1 MINKPASKSHLSN
14 DHGKVASYKAKL
26 ILRILFSVILSQEQN
41 LVIKEIRIHGRGGQG
56 GVTAAELLARAAFKE
71 GKWVQ
76 AIPFFGAERRGAPV
90 KAFARLSDEPILIR
104 SQVYSPDYVVVL
116 DASLLDLVDITEG
129 LKKDGIIIINTRK
142 KPEEIDIKQRRLAT
156 VDATGIALELQLIV
170 AGLPVLNTTML
181 GAFAKATEEVKLES
195 VLEVIREEW
204 KGAAGEKNAK
214 GAALAYERLVKNW

>member
-1 MINKPASKSHLSN
+1 
-14 DHGKVASYKAKL
+14 
-26 ILRILFSVILSQEQN
+26 
-41 LVIKEIRIHGRGGQG
+41 VIKEIRIHGRGGQG
-56 GVTAAELLARAAFKE
+56 GVTAAELLARAAFRE

-104 SQVYSPDYVVVL
+104 SQVYSPDYVMVL
-116 DASLLDLVDITEG
+116 DAGLLDLVDVTEG
-129 LKKDGIIIINTRK
+129 LKKDGIVIINTRK
-142 KPEEIDIKQRRLAT
+142 KPEEIDIKQGRLAT
-156 VDATGIALELQLIV
+156 VDATGIAIELQLLV
-170 AGLPVLNTTML
+170 AGQPVLNTTML

-195 VLEVIREEW
+195 ILEIIREEW